1 MFPRFMQEGNLQS
14 PMFYNTWE
22 NLLLN
27 IDEIKDKMLENGDTL
42 DYDMIHV

>member
-1 MFPRFMQEGNLQS
+1 
-14 PMFYNTWE
+14 MFYKTWE

-27 IDEIKDKMLENGDTL
+27 IDKINDEMLENVDTL